1 MSPWLFNEFMD
12 GVMKEVREA
21 VGDVG
26 ATLWDVRSNSEWKV
40 ELLMLADDTML
51 VGDGEEKLERLVQEF
66 GSVLKVKGH

>member
-51 VGDGEEKLERLVQEF
+51 VGDGE
-66 GSVLKVKGH
+66 